1 MENLVKIFVDNP
13 LIIATKLTFLALS
26 VSTTI
31 LIRVLINL
39 TLIQPNELDTSG
51 YTYFL
56 GRNQDAGSSKL
67 PPQGQQL
74 AGGRARFW
82 HEAIWLRGACSWLF
96 TILLMIVLITIMFS
110 KIAHALQEYVFD
122 IFV

>member
-1 MENLVKIFVDNP
+1 MENLVKIFIDNP
-13 LIIATKLTFLALS
+13 VIIEIKLTFLALS

-67 PPQGQQL
+67 PAQGQQL
-74 AGGRARFW
+74 AGGRARF
-82 HEAIWLRGACSWLF
+82 
-96 TILLMIVLITIMFS
+96 
-110 KIAHALQEYVFD
+110 
-122 IFV
+122 